1 MANEETTAAET
12 AAEAAPEEISEQTYS
27 LAELK
32 ANAVQLFEVQPEV
45 IDGALYNNPKQEFTV
60 SEMKKLINTFMKRK
74 VK

>member
-1 MANEETTAAET
+1 MAEETTAAEVT
-12 AAEAAPEEISEQTYS
+12 PETTPEPIPEQTYS

-45 IDGALYNNPKQEFTV
+45 IDGALYGNPKQEFTV
-60 SEMKKLINTFMKRK
+60 SEMKKLVNTFMKRK